1 MDILT
6 NVVRGVIGIVSL
18 LGIAYFFSSDR
29 SKINWAL
36 VAKGMGIQIFLAALV
51 IYVKPVEKAFE
62 FVSSFFVA
70 ILAFSAEGAAFL
82 FGDLVTNIPQFGYIF
97 AFQILPTI
105 IFFSAVSAILFYL
118 GILQKIVG
126 VFAKGMS
133 KFMGLSGPESLAAAG
148 NIFLGQT
155 ESPFLVKP
163 YLEKMTRSEI
173 MALMTGGMATIAGGV
188 FAAYVGMLGA
198 GDPEKS
204 LLVAK
209 HLLIASILSAPA
221 AIVAAKILVPE
232 TTPEKVNQEMNI
244 PKDKIGANILD
255 AIANGTTDGLKLA
268 VNVAA
273 MLLVFLALKAMGNGI
288 LDLFCN
294 FNAGGSI
301 SSINQMLESATDG
314 QFTKVSLE
322 VIFGVLF
329 APIAWLLG
337 TPTQD
342 LFMVGQLLGEKTVVN
357 EFVAYTSL
365 QGMMDGLQPKS
376 FLIATYALC
385 GFSNFSSIGIQIGGI
400 GALAPGQRL
409 TLSELGIK
417 ALIGGTIACF
427 LTATVAGMMTVV

>member
-6 NVVRGVIGIVSL
+6 NVIRGVIGIVSL
-18 LGIAYFFSSDR
+18 LAIAYFFSSNR

-36 VAKGMGIQIFLAALV
+36 VAKGMAIQLILAALV
-51 IYVKPVEKAFE
+51 IYVEPVGKVFE

-70 ILAFSAEGAAFL
+70 ILDFSAAGAAFL
-82 FGDLVTNIPQFGYIF
+82 FGDIVKDIPRFGYIF
-97 AFQILPTI
+97 AFQVLPTI
-105 IFFSAVSAILFYL
+105 IFFSAVSSILFYL

-133 KFMGLSGPESLAAAG
+133 KLMGLSGPESLAAAG

-155 ESPFLVKP
+155 ESPFLIKP
-163 YLEKMTRSEI
+163 YLEDMTRSEI

-188 FAAYVGMLGA
+188 FAAYVGMLGE
-198 GDPEKS
+198 GDPTKS

-209 HLLIASILSAPA
+209 HLLTASILSAPA

-232 TTPEKVNQEMNI
+232 TNPEDINQNMDI
-244 PKDKIGANILD
+244 PKERLGSNILD
-255 AIANGTTDGLKLA
+255 AIANGTSDGLKLA

-273 MLLVFLALKAMGNGI
+273 MVLVFLALKEMGNGV
-288 LDLFCN
+288 LNLFCD
-294 FNAGGSI
+294 FNAGGSF

-314 QFTKVSLE
+314 KFTKVSLE

-342 LFMVGQLLGEKTVVN
+342 LFLIGQLLGEKTVVN

-365 QGMMDGLQPKS
+365 QGMMGELSPKG

-400 GALAPGQRL
+400 GALAPGQRV

-427 LTATVAGMMTVV
+427 LTATVAGMMTSL